1 MAGAAWWRCGLVSL
15 AATASHPRRGLSST
29 FYPFLFFKNVI
40 LCRLLQQMKDKNFL
54 TAADERCLSFVEIHP
69 CRLKTNENWPFTD
82 ENSHF
87 RWFVADESL
96 MCFAVVE
103 YRC

>member
-1 MAGAAWWRCGLVSL
+1 LMIKFG
-15 AATASHPRRGLSST
+15 
-29 FYPFLFFKNVI
+29 K
-40 LCRLLQQMKDKNFL
+40 
-54 TAADERCLSFVEIHP
+54 

-82 ENSHF
+82 ENSRF

-103 YRC
+103 YWC